1 MGWPDTTR
9 RSDNGILQIG
19 GVLTTDLA
27 QEFGTPLYIFDETT
41 LRNRARSIRTNFHQA
56 YENSRIVYA
65 GKAYLSPALMRM
77 LVEEGIGL
85 DVVSG
90 GELYAGLLAGVA
102 PADIVFHGNNKSRSE
117 LHEAVTAGVGI
128 IAVDNDLEI
137 SLLDEISRSL
147 NQAVDVMLRLNP
159 GVDPH
164 THQKM
169 RTGAHDSK
177 FGFPVADGQAE
188 RAVAAVCAASRLR
201 LIGYH
206 AHVGSQIFDPHLVDA
221 TIAVLMQFAA
231 LAASRHGVIPEVV
244 SPGGGFGLSDDASG
258 GDVSV
263 ETWASVAANALQ
275 RECRRYGFAPPM
287 MIVEPGRA
295 IVAPAGVALYV
306 VGARKVISESRTY
319 VSVDGGMA
327 DNIRPT
333 LYGAKYA
340 ASIANRDG
348 SGEPLEQVTI
358 AGKYCESGDIL
369 IENLTTPTLRTGDL
383 LAMPMVGAYCLA
395 MASNYNLAPRPPVVS
410 VKDGH
415 SRLLRRR
422 ETYQDMLRTEIELDP
437 ALDSPGTVGLSDRKG
452 SL

>member
-1 MGWPDTTR
+1 
-9 RSDNGILQIG
+9 
-19 GVLTTDLA
+19 
-27 QEFGTPLYIFDETT
+27 
-41 LRNRARSIRTNFHQA
+41 
-56 YENSRIVYA
+56 
-65 GKAYLSPALMRM
+65 
-77 LVEEGIGL
+77 
-85 DVVSG
+85 
-90 GELYAGLLAGVA
+90 
-102 PADIVFHGNNKSRSE
+102 
-117 LHEAVTAGVGI
+117 
-128 IAVDNDLEI
+128 
-137 SLLDEISRSL
+137 
-147 NQAVDVMLRLNP
+147 
-159 GVDPH
+159 
-164 THQKM
+164 
-169 RTGAHDSK
+169 
-177 FGFPVADGQAE
+177 
-188 RAVAAVCAASRLR
+188 
-201 LIGYH
+201 
-206 AHVGSQIFDPHLVDA
+206 
-221 TIAVLMQFAA
+221 
-231 LAASRHGVIPEVV
+231 
-244 SPGGGFGLSDDASG
+244 
-258 GDVSV
+258 
-263 ETWASVAANALQ
+263 
-275 RECRRYGFAPPM
+275 M

-422 ETYQDMLRTEIELDP
+422 ETYQDMLRTEIELDL
-437 ALDSPGTVGLSDRKG
+437 ALDSPVNVGLSERKG